1 VTASKGPKQLL
12 ADAQRL
18 RERGAVEKALDLYER
33 VIEAQPEN
41 ARALAGRGLCYLDLQ
56 QHALAEQS
64 FRAALQADPEEADAL
79 LGLAE
84 AARYQGKKAEAT
96 QHYERYL
103 ALHPDGEEAVAARNA
118 INQLKE

>member
-1 VTASKGPKQLL
+1 
-12 ADAQRL
+12 
-18 RERGAVEKALDLYER
+18 
-33 VIEAQPEN
+33 
-41 ARALAGRGLCYLDLQ
+41 LCYLDLQ
-56 QHALAEQS
+56 QYALAEQS
-64 FRAALQADPEEADAL
+64 FRAALRADPEEADAL

-96 QHYERYL
+96 RHYERYL